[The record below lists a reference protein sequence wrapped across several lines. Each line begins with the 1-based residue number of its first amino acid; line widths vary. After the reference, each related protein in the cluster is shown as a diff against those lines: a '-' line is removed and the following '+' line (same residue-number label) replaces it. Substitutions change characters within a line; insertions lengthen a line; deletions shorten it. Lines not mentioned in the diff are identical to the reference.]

1 MTEKAINRRK
11 RILALIISGIYVV
24 IILPII
30 VILVSLYIDS
40 LFNFPKFVPIPINMI
55 IAIILLV
62 NGFFWA
68 IWSNIELYRRGK
80 GSPVPLKG
88 THTTVL
94 VIKGPYKYTR
104 NPMIFGYILIWIG
117 LSFLINSIFLLL
129 GFTLIIIILLI
140 IFVKVW
146 EEKNLEKRFGNS
158 YTEYKKNV
166 SFLFP
171 LPSKKYGVH

>member
-1 MTEKAINRRK
+1 M
-11 RILALIISGIYVV
+11 
-24 IILPII
+24 
-30 VILVSLYIDS
+30 VSLYIDS

-158 YTEYKKNV
+158 YTEY
-166 SFLFP
+166 
-171 LPSKKYGVH
+171 